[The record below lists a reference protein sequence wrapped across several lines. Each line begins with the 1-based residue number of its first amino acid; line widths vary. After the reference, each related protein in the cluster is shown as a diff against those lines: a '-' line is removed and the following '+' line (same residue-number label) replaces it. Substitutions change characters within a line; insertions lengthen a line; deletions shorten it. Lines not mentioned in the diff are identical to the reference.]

1 MCAQHIA
8 AWCVQVSKASSE
20 GSVSGREA
28 SEAEAEAEARAR
40 ASADHAGAAAK
51 AAALKEAQEAANKR
65 RPGRQRGSIC
75 ALAEDEGAVKKKRE
89 QWNEIIDKETEA
101 AVATPRGTEEGT
113 PRGTPRNPAKTF
125 LSQVAHWHRSLGTHE
140 EDSETHERVSAV
152 GKKIQW
158 AKSHSFSMI
167 RSGRGSI
174 NIVTTPRLS
183 KDDSM
188 ASSAASSRPN
198 LMRLGSSVDPKRSI
212 SLGRAT

>member
-1 MCAQHIA
+1 M
-8 AWCVQVSKASSE
+8 
-20 GSVSGREA
+20 SGRASEAEAESDSGRATTA
-28 SEAEAEAEARAR
+28 SEAEAEALAR
-40 ASADHAGAAAK
+40 ASADHAGAASK
-51 AAALKEAQEAANKR
+51 AAALKEAQEAASKR

-89 QWNEIIDKETEA
+89 QWNQIIDKETEA
-101 AVATPRGTEEGT
+101 AEAASTSPVPEGT

-140 EDSETHERVSAV
+140 EDSETKERVSAV

-174 NIVTTPRLS
+174 NIVTTPRLA
-183 KDDSM
+183 KDDSV

-198 LMRLGSSVDPKRSI
+198 LVRLGSSLEPKRSI